1 MPERIEQEN
10 YAYQVSK
17 VKFVVTPV
25 YKPSGESVRDILK
38 KLILTEIE
46 IQKPP

>member
-1 MPERIEQEN
+1 MPERIEQVS
-10 YAYQVSK
+10 YAYQIGK

-25 YKPSGESVRDILK
+25 YKQSGESVRDILE
-38 KLILTEIE
+38 KLILSEIE

>member
-10 YAYQVSK
+10 YTYQVSK

-25 YKPSGESVRDILK
+25 YKPSGESVRDILE
-38 KLILTEIE
+38 KLILTELE
-46 IQKPP
+46 SPKPP

>member
-38 KLILTEIE
+38 KLILSEIE